1 LVVALLV
8 VMLVAGAFDSQSPKP
23 HGRAPEVPL
32 TRLKPADAELR
43 RLTGEGY
50 ERSASFRAL
59 VDAIHRT
66 NGVVTVQFG
75 MCANGRFR
83 SCVTNVAGDQ
93 RLRSIRI
100 KVNTRTTDNRLIAT
114 IAHELWHAIEI
125 LAEPSATNSEQV
137 VGLYR
142 RIGAGACRKGLSNAC
157 ETDAA
162 RAVEARVEEEL
173 DR

>member
-1 LVVALLV
+1 LVIALLV
-8 VMLVAGAFDSQSPKP
+8 AMPIARGSDPLPVEPG
-23 HGRAPEVPL
+23 GRARDVPL
-32 TRLKPADAELR
+32 TRLKPADAEMR
-43 RLTGEGY
+43 RLIGEGY

-93 RLRSIRI
+93 RVRSIRI
-100 KVNTRTTDNRLIAT
+100 KVNTRSTDNRLIAT
-114 IAHELWHAIEI
+114 IAHELWHATEI
-125 LAEPSATNSEQV
+125 LAEPTATSGEQV
-137 VGLYR
+137 LALYR
-142 RIGAGACRKGLSNAC
+142 RIGTGACRQGLSNAC

-162 RAVEARVEEEL
+162 RAVEARVEEEI